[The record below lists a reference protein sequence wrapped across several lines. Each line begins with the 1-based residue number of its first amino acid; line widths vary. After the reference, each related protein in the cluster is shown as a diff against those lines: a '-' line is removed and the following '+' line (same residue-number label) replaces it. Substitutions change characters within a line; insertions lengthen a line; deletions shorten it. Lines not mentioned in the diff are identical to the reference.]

1 MNNFFSIL
9 LQSSLCIAT
18 LYIIYYTFLRND
30 TFFKTNRFY
39 LISALLVS
47 AIIPFIDFSFLLP
60 AREQVYLVLLD
71 PLIITT
77 EGIRAT
83 MEVHSNIYQPL
94 IAVYLTGVTI
104 FAIRFIYQLIQLV
117 LLIQRFGISKY
128 EGVHFVFTDKIYS
141 PFSFFNLVFLNRR
154 DIDSQEAK
162 KIIAHERVHIR
173 QWHSLD
179 LLLLEFI
186 TIIQWFNPFIWLYR
200 HAVKTLHEYLAD
212 EGVLHSG
219 VDAKVYSAL
228 LFSQSTGIQIND
240 LTNNFSK
247 SLLKRR
253 FIMMTKERTTK
264 FARLKLLFAF
274 PLALSFMLVISCSTD
289 VAAQQDEK
297 APPPPSTE
305 ISSPD
310 KPPGDPSVK
319 PELTIINVVS
329 PQDQEKP
336 VPIYTVVEVMPK
348 YPGGLD
354 AMYKFLAENIKY
366 PQKAKEEGISGTVYV
381 QFIVE
386 KDGQTT
392 GFKIL
397 RGAAESLDNEAL
409 RVVKTMPI
417 WEPGTQRG
425 KPVRV
430 QYNLPIKFKLDD
442 EKEAEE
448 K

>member
-1 MNNFFSIL
+1 MNNLVYIL

-18 LYIIYYTFLRND
+18 LYLVYFSFLRKD

-39 LISALLVS
+39 LISALLMS

-71 PLIITT
+71 PLIITP
-77 EGIRAT
+77 EGIQAS
-83 MEVHSNIYQPL
+83 MDVHSNIYQPL
-94 IAVYLTGVTI
+94 LAVYLTGVTI
-104 FAIRFIYQLIQLV
+104 FLIRFIYQLIQIV
-117 LLIQRFGISKY
+117 LLSQRFGISEH
-128 EGVHFVFTDKIYS
+128 EGTRFVFTDKNYS
-141 PFSFFNLVFLNRR
+141 PFSFFNLVFLNRN
-154 DIDSQEAK
+154 DLDSYEAK
-162 KIIAHERVHIR
+162 KIIAHERVHIS

-179 LLLLEFI
+179 LILLALI

-264 FARLKLLFAF
+264 FARLKLFFAF
-274 PLALSFMLVISCSTD
+274 PLALSLMLVISFSTD
-289 VAAQQDEK
+289 VMAQQDEK
-297 APPPPSTE
+297 ASPPPPNE
-305 ISSPD
+305 VSSPD
-310 KPPGDPSVK
+310 KTPGDPPAK
-319 PELTIINVVS
+319 PEVTIIKVVE
-329 PQDQEKP
+329 PLDQKKP
-336 VPIYTVVEVMPK
+336 DSIFAVVEVMPK

-354 AMYKFLAENIKY
+354 AMYKFLGENIKY
-366 PQKAKEEGISGTVYV
+366 PQKAREEGISGTVYI

-386 KDGQTT
+386 KDGQTS
-392 GFKIL
+392 GFKLL
-397 RGAAESLDNEAL
+397 RGAEESLDNEAL
-409 RVVKTMPI
+409 RVLKMMPK
-417 WEPGTQRG
+417 WEPGKQKG

-430 QYNLPIKFKLDD
+430 QYNLPVKFALDE
-442 EKEAEE
+442 EKAEE

>member
-1 MNNFFSIL
+1 MNNIISIL
-9 LQSSLCIAT
+9 LQSSLSISI
-18 LYIIYYTFLRND
+18 LFMVYYAFLRKD

-39 LISALLVS
+39 LISTLLLSAL
-47 AIIPFIDFSFLLP
+47 IPFIDFSFLYP

-71 PLIITT
+71 PVIITP
-77 EGIRAT
+77 EGIQSSI
-83 MEVHSNIYQPL
+83 EEHSNFYQIGL
-94 IAVYLTGVTI
+94 AIYLTGLSI
-104 FAIRFIYQLIQLV
+104 FTVRFIYQLVQLF
-117 LLIQRFGISKY
+117 LLVRKFGVSKH
-128 EGVHFVFTDKIYS
+128 EGLRIVFTDTHYS
-141 PFSFFNLVFLNRR
+141 PFSFFNLVFLNCE
-154 DIDSQEAK
+154 DINSPEVK

-179 LLLLEFI
+179 LILLELI

-200 HAVKTLHEYLAD
+200 HALKTLHEYLAD

-219 VDAKVYSAL
+219 VDSKVYSAL
-228 LFSQSTGIQIND
+228 LFQQSTGIQIND

-274 PLALSFMLVISCSTD
+274 PIALSFMLLISISPD
-289 VAAQQDEK
+289 VVAQQDEK
-297 APPPPSTE
+297 TPPPPPKE
-305 ISSPD
+305 VSSPD
-310 KPPGDPSVK
+310 KSLEAPPAQQEV
-319 PELTIINVVS
+319 LIIQDVA

-336 VPIYTVVEVMPK
+336 APIFTVVEVMPK
-348 YPGGLD
+348 YPGGRD

-366 PQKAKEEGISGTVYV
+366 PQKAKEEGISGKVYV

-386 KDGQTT
+386 KDGQPTN
-392 GFKIL
+392 FKIL
-397 RGAAESLDNEAL
+397 RGVEESLDNEAL
-409 RVVKTMPI
+409 RVLKIMPK
-417 WEPGTQRG
+417 WEPGKQRD

-430 QYNLPIKFKLDD
+430 QYNLPIKFSLD
-442 EKEAEE
+442 ENKAEE